1 MIGKLVKWIHDEIP
15 TNLCVIID
23 DLGYKE
29 DHIILSDEETNEMLF
44 LCYDFVTNEQFYAL
58 ESELSF
64 IN

>member
-1 MIGKLVKWIHDEIP
+1 MVGKLVKWIHDEIP
-15 TNLCVIID
+15 TNLGVIID
-23 DLGYKE
+23 DLGLKE
-29 DHIILSDEETNEMLF
+29 DHIILSEEETNEMLF